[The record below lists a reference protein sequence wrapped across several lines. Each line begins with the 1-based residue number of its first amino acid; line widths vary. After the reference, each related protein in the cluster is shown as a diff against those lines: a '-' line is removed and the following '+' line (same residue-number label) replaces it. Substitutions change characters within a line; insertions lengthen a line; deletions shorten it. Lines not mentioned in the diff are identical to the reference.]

1 MDTDGNIWSLLPAK
15 LTAMVSSDTS
25 GILGLT
31 LLFILFVVSGAY
43 FGGAESAF
51 SAMNKIRIKA
61 KADDGNRRAKSA
73 MYVSNH
79 FENALTTLLIGN
91 NITHIAA
98 ASVATL
104 IATKAFGASDT
115 VTLLCTVITTLVIFL
130 LSEMIPKSLANDR
143 SETMSLFAAP
153 FLIFLMKLLF
163 PIVWFFSIISKG
175 ISKLTDRLFK
185 VDKTPT
191 VTEEELYDIID
202 TIEEEGVVNEE
213 QGDLLKSAME
223 FSETKVRDV
232 MTMRQDICA
241 VEASLPGD
249 QILEIIKETNHSRL
263 PVYHQDL
270 DHIIG
275 TLQIRNFIREYRKN
289 PAVDI
294 RELLIPPFLV
304 DPDSPI
310 DDLLSIMRQH
320 RFYLAVVADETGKTL
335 GLITIEDFL
344 EELVGEIW
352 DEDDVVDNDF
362 VKLGGNYFQVNPK
375 LLLSEICE
383 KIGIPCP
390 EPKSA
395 SRPLLSIILERLGH
409 MPQEEDQ
416 LTLGNLQITVET
428 IEESRVSSVTI
439 HLLSPEELAAEAAES
454 EEGGDR

>member
-15 LTAMVSSDTS
+15 LTVMVSSDTS
-25 GILGLT
+25 GILWLT
-31 LLFILFVVSGAY
+31 LLFILFVISGAY

-73 MYVSNH
+73 MYISNH

-143 SETMSLFAAP
+143 SETVSLFAAP

-241 VEASLPGD
+241 VEASLPND

-263 PVYHQDL
+263 PVYHKDL

-304 DPDSPI
+304 SPDSPI
-310 DDLLSIMRQH
+310 DDLLSVMRQH

-362 VKLGGNYFQVNPK
+362 VKLGGNYFEVNPK
-375 LLLSEICE
+375 LLLSDICE
-383 KIGIPCP
+383 KIGVPCP
-390 EPKSA
+390 EPRNA

-409 MPQEEDQ
+409 IPQEEDQ
-416 LTLGNLQITVET
+416 LTLGDLRITVET
-428 IEESRVSSVTI
+428 IEESRVASVTV
-439 HLLSPEELAAEAAES
+439 HLLSPEELAAEAADS
-454 EEGGDR
+454 EKGGEQ

>member
-1 MDTDGNIWSLLPAK
+1 MDTDGNIWSRLSAK
-15 LTAMVSSDTS
+15 LTVVLSSDARS
-25 GILGLT
+25 ILWLT
-31 LLFILFVVSGAY
+31 LLFILFVIGGAY

-61 KADDGNRRAKSA
+61 KADDGNRHAKGA

-98 ASVATL
+98 ASIATL
-104 IATKAFGASDT
+104 IATRAFGASDT
-115 VTLLCTVITTLVIFL
+115 VTLLCTVITTLIIFL
-130 LSEMIPKSLANDR
+130 FSEMIPKSFANDR

-185 VDKTPT
+185 VDKAPT

-213 QGDLLKSAME
+213 QGDLLKSALE

-241 VEASLPGD
+241 VDASLPND
-249 QILEIIKETNHSRL
+249 RILEIIKETNHSRL
-263 PVYHQDL
+263 PVYLGDL

-289 PAVDI
+289 PKVRI
-294 RELLIPPFLV
+294 RELLIPPFPV
-304 DPDSPI
+304 SPDSPI
-310 DDLLSIMRQH
+310 DDLLSVMRQH
-320 RFYLAVVADETGKTL
+320 RFYLAVVADENGKTL

-390 EPKSA
+390 EPKNA

-409 MPQEEDQ
+409 MPQEEDG
-416 LTLGNLQITVET
+416 LRIGNLQITVET

-439 HLLSPEELAAEAAES
+439 HLLSPEEIAAEAADS
-454 EEGGDR
+454 GKGGEQ

>member
-15 LTAMVSSDTS
+15 LTAIVSSDTRN
-25 GILGLT
+25 LLWLT
-31 LLFILFVVSGAY
+31 LLFILFVIGGAY

-61 KADDGNRRAKSA
+61 KADDGNRRAKNA
-73 MYVSNH
+73 MYISNH
-79 FENALTTLLIGN
+79 FETALTTLLVGN

-104 IATKAFGASDT
+104 IATKAFGANDT
-115 VTLLCTVITTLVIFL
+115 VTLLCTIITTLIIFL
-130 LSEMIPKSLANDR
+130 FSEMIPKSFANDR

-153 FLIFLMKLLF
+153 FLIFLMKILF

-175 ISKLTDRLFK
+175 ISKLTDRIFK
-185 VDKTPT
+185 VDKAPT

-213 QGDLLKSAME
+213 QGDLLKSALE

-241 VEASLPGD
+241 VDATLPND
-249 QILEIIKETNHSRL
+249 RILEIIKETNHSRL
-263 PVYHQDL
+263 PVYNGDL

-289 PAVDI
+289 PNVRI

-304 DPDSPI
+304 GPDSPI
-310 DDLLSIMRQH
+310 DDLLSVMRQH
-320 RFYLAVVADETGKTL
+320 RFYLAIVADEAGKTL

-352 DEDDVVDNDF
+352 DEDDVVDKDF
-362 VKLGGNYFQVNPK
+362 VKLGGNYFEVNPR

-383 KIGIPCP
+383 RIGTPCP

-395 SRPLLSIILERLGH
+395 SRPLLSILLERLGH
-409 MPQEEDQ
+409 IPQEEDS
-416 LTLGNLQITVET
+416 LMLGNLQITVET
-428 IEESRVSSVTI
+428 VEESRVLSVTI
-439 HLLSPEELAAEAAES
+439 HLLSPEELAAQAADP
-454 EEGGDR
+454 EEGGEQ